1 VNQPATLPR
10 RRPKASGRAKL
21 ELVRAGSPLAWGGA
35 NQVSPDS
42 NSTNVRPDLTFQVE
56 RFGAIARELPPLF
69 ERHYREIARDQDQIP
84 LDPDWDRYFQLDL
97 TGWLVVTTARAGK
110 DLVGYIFNLAGGHLH
125 YRSTPHAAIEMFW
138 LDPAYRGGSFAL
150 KWFRANETTLKK
162 IGVKKIAV
170 ATKNGYKGGRVG
182 LIFKRLG
189 YLPIETTWAKV
200 L

>member
-1 VNQPATLPR
+1 VNQPAKQQHL
-10 RRPKASGRAKL
+10 RPKPLGRAKL
-21 ELVRAGSPLAWGGA
+21 ELVRPGTPPTALRGDDTAHNPGTRS
-35 NQVSPDS
+35 
-42 NSTNVRPDLTFQVE
+42 DLTTQVE
-56 RFGAIARELPPLF
+56 KFVDIVRELPPLF
-69 ERHYREIARDQDQIP
+69 EQHYHEIARDQDKIP
-84 LDPDWDRYFQLDL
+84 LDPDWDRYFQLEL

-125 YRSTPHAAIEMFW
+125 YRSTPHAEIEMFW
-138 LDPAYRGGSFAL
+138 LDPAYRGSSFAL
-150 KWFRANETTLKK
+150 RWFRENEAALKK
-162 IGVKKIAV
+162 LGAKKIAV